1 MEQGCDVLLVDDDL
15 DVVDLV
21 GDLLMAEGCR
31 VRTAVDG
38 REALEIL
45 AGWRPRVILLDIIM
59 PVMDGSDVLEAL
71 RADPELARI
80 PVVVITASGAHL
92 GRRLPAA
99 AVLGKPFS
107 IDELLARV
115 QALTAALHCMPA

>member
-21 GDLLMAEGCR
+21 TDVLMAEGCR

-38 REALEIL
+38 REALDIL
-45 AGWRPRVILLDIIM
+45 ATWRPRVILLDMMM
-59 PVMDGSDVLEAL
+59 PVMDGADVLKRL

-80 PVVVITASGAHL
+80 PVVVITASGPHL
-92 GRRLPAA
+92 GQPLPAA

-107 IDELLARV
+107 VDDLLGRVATLAR
-115 QALTAALHCMPA
+115 